1 MAQMALMAAAGAGM
15 SGMVRIRSTG
25 TTHARPRLAGG
36 MGRGANRTG
45 HQHIRYALKI
55 LSMKMLQ
62 NYAAKSRLSRKA
74 MKKLRQKPSH
84 SAQDRAG
91 GGFLVQND
99 LRYGSG
105 GITRQIASDGRVV
118 GWTWER
124 RDFSDHPAVLASK
137 ARRGRD
143 AG

>member
-1 MAQMALMAAAGAGM
+1 M
-15 SGMVRIRSTG
+15 G
-25 TTHARPRLAGG
+25 TSRQGG
-36 MGRGANRTG
+36 LGRGEKSASPSR
-45 HQHIRYALKI
+45 IRYALKI

-62 NYAAKSRLSRKA
+62 NYAEKSRLSRKA
-74 MKKLRQKPSH
+74 MKKPRQEPSH

-91 GGFLVQND
+91 GGFLAKND

-105 GITRQIASDGRVV
+105 GITRQIASGGRVV

>member
-1 MAQMALMAAAGAGM
+1 
-15 SGMVRIRSTG
+15 
-25 TTHARPRLAGG
+25 
-36 MGRGANRTG
+36 
-45 HQHIRYALKI
+45 
-55 LSMKMLQ
+55 MLQ
-62 NYAAKSRLSRKA
+62 NYAAKSLLSRKA
-74 MKKLRQKPSH
+74 MKKPRQKPSH

-124 RDFSDHPAVLASK
+124 RDFSDHPAVLK
-137 ARRGRD
+137 ARKETRLDTRTQ
-143 AG
+143 A